1 MARAENVKLQ
11 GVFIVKKI
19 SAVLVAV
26 YLVFAGV
33 SAFAVTSDE
42 ISNVMETRG
51 YTVVPVSEGIVAVM
65 YQGLAVMIA
74 VDGQDGDV
82 SFLTYIEDVSAD
94 MLGLEFLNRFN
105 NEVKFGRVY
114 VDSDGDIALQMDR
127 NASGGVT
134 MDNIES
140 DFEVFILLVQ
150 KFMSDMSEQAIV

>member
-1 MARAENVKLQ
+1 MFFL
-11 GVFIVKKI
+11 
-19 SAVLVAV
+19 
-26 YLVFAGV
+26 FAG
-33 SAFAVTSDE
+33 SQAFAVSTDE
-42 ISNVMETRG
+42 ITEAMETRG

-65 YQGLAVMIA
+65 YQGIAVMIA
-74 VDGQDGDV
+74 VDGSDGDV

-114 VDSDGDIALQMDR
+114 VDGDGDIALQMDR
-127 NASGGVT
+127 NASGGVS

-150 KFMSDMSEQAIV
+150 KFLTDLSEQSIV